1 MNQVFIFIFILVTT
15 VAQSQQ
21 KVIQLYNGA
30 APGSETWNWPE
41 GENDNNMFRTKIV
54 YNVTK
59 PTLTVYAPDPSVANG
74 TAIIIAPGG
83 GFHVLSINAEGI
95 DVANWLV
102 KKGVTC
108 FVLKYRLV
116 HITSND
122 PIGEMMAAINR
133 RDSSNP
139 MAAAIP
145 MAIADGRVAIE
156 YVRKHAAE
164 YSIDPTRIGII
175 GFSAGGTVAGS
186 SAFNYTSAN
195 KPDFV
200 APIYPYL
207 PIQMTPDVPA
217 DAPPMF
223 IAAASDDQLGL
234 APHSADLY
242 KKWLDSKHS
251 VELHMYSKGGHGFGM
266 RVQNLPSD
274 KWIERFGEW
283 LDTMGLLKKK

>member
-1 MNQVFIFIFILVTT
+1 MKQAFIFLFLLITAA
-15 VAQSQQ
+15 AQSQQ

-41 GENDNNMFRTKIV
+41 GESDNNMFRTKLV

-59 PTLTVYAPDPSVANG
+59 PTLTVYAPDPSIANG

-83 GFHVLSINAEGI
+83 GFHVLSINSEGI
-95 DVANWLV
+95 DVAKWLV
-102 KKGVTC
+102 QRGVTC

-116 HITSND
+116 HVISND
-122 PIGEMMAAINR
+122 PAGEMMAAINR

-139 MAAAIP
+139 MGPVIT

-164 YSIDPTRIGII
+164 YNVSTDRIGII

-200 APIYPYL
+200 APIYAYL
-207 PIQMTPDVPA
+207 PPQMIGTVAA

-223 IAAASDDQLGL
+223 IAAASDDQLSL
-234 APHSADLY
+234 APHSAELY
-242 KKWLDSKHS
+242 KKWLESKHP
-251 VELHMYSKGGHGFGM
+251 VELHMYAKGGHGFGM
-266 RVQNLPSD
+266 RTQNLPSD

-283 LDTMGLLKKK
+283 LDVMGLLKKK